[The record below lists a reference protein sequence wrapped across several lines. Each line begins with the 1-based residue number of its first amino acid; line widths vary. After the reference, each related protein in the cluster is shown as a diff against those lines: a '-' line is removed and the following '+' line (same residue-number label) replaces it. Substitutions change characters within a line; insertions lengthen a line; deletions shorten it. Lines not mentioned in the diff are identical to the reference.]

1 MSGTILMVLVFILII
16 SIAVALIWYNKK
28 YNKKISV
35 GTVLIVLFLLIG
47 GTFFALIKNMSAQE
61 KGGIVKNVAL
71 KNIVVEII
79 TDTHKQYFKDMRLDD
94 GQILPM
100 PESMNVVL
108 QPGDSIYKNKGE
120 NFYTVV
126 NSISKARKNFEVKV
140 HERVLSKPQ

>member
-1 MSGTILMVLVFILII
+1 MDGTILMVLIFILII
-16 SIAVALIWYNKK
+16 SIAVALMWYNKK
-28 YNKKISV
+28 YNKKINV

-47 GTFFALIKNMSAQE
+47 GTFFALIKYMSAQE

-79 TDTHKQYFKDMRLDD
+79 TNTHKKYFKDMRIDD

-108 QPGDSIYKNKGE
+108 QTGDRIYKNKGE

-126 NSISKARKNFEVKV
+126 SSITKARKNFEVKV
-140 HERVLSKPQ
+140 HERELSKPQ